1 VGGHGADLGRNR
13 DTDAQSGA
21 RGVSVTI
28 GLQRRGLGLAALSLS
43 VLFAGCGSGASAPAV
58 GAAGVEVTARGS
70 EATPAVARCRV
81 DGAAWRPCVSPFAA
95 FDLAPG
101 AHVIEVEAT
110 HGGIDILRRP
120 AATTG
125 DRVAVI
131 AFSNTVSGGAGRATA
146 RFDVAG
152 SPPTGSVSL
161 QGVARG
167 ARVRGLVPAQ
177 AQVHA
182 GGSRIVLVDYYV
194 DGRIAASSASAP
206 WDALLDYSRIAPG
219 SRTLRAVAVSL
230 DRRRRASQP
239 IAITVAATR
248 PTIPGDVARGA
259 LQAAIDALGPGGGTL
274 RLPAGRFPISH
285 LRIGGGVHLIGA
297 GANRTTLVAPDGA
310 YDAAIAVTG
319 RHVLV
324 SDLAIDGR
332 GAGTTHDESAV
343 ISVGNAQDVVLRRLR
358 FFHLRGYG
366 VHVQGH
372 HQRISVQ
379 ESTFEGDGR
388 ARAAIAEW
396 AQDATSGDVSVVRC
410 VIRDMTDYGIL
421 LQSYFGGRTWP
432 NPRTLAYGND
442 VRRIVNPAK
451 HDGTVEIGIWIAG
464 VDGAVLDNVVRGAGW
479 DGIETVVN
487 AARPTIAGN
496 IVRGGRTGIYIENVT
511 RDASIEQNDIAD
523 VIVAGINLEPPH
535 AGPASGR
542 LDIRFNRIVGAG
554 EFGIGLGPGTLGS
567 RVTSNQVFDS
577 GSMAILLQGASGNT
591 VQDNDLRD
599 RRTSA
604 RQRYCIFDPQTGGSQ
619 TSNTV
624 SGNDCTG
631 SRSGGA
637 TDSARYSARRGAAP

>member
-1 VGGHGADLGRNR
+1 L
-13 DTDAQSGA
+13 
-21 RGVSVTI
+21 TI
-28 GLQRRGLGLAALSLS
+28 GRERRALGLAALSLS
-43 VLFAGCGSGASAPAV
+43 LLFAGCGGGAAAPTV
-58 GAAGVEVTARGS
+58 GAAGIEVTARGS
-70 EATPAVARCRV
+70 EATSAVARCRV
-81 DGAAWRPCVSPFAA
+81 DGAAWRACVSPFAA
-95 FDLAPG
+95 FDLASG
-101 AHVIEVEAT
+101 SHVIEVEAT

-125 DRVAVI
+125 DTVAVV
-131 AFSNTVSGGAGRATA
+131 AFANAASGGAGRATV
-146 RFDVAG
+146 RFDVGGA
-152 SPPTGSVSL
+152 PPTGSVSL
-161 QGVARG
+161 RGVAQG
-167 ARVRGLVPAQ
+167 ARVRGLVAVH
-177 AQVHA
+177 AQVRA
-182 GGSRIVLVDYYV
+182 GDSRIVLVDYYV

-206 WDALLDYSRIAPG
+206 WDAMLDYSRIAPG
-219 SRTLRAVAVSL
+219 PRMLRAVAVAL

-239 IAITVAATR
+239 IAVTVAATH
-248 PTIPGDVARGA
+248 PTLSGHAVRSA
-259 LQAAIDALGPGGGTL
+259 LQAAIDALGPDGGTL

-285 LRIGGGVHLIGA
+285 LRIGSGVHLIGA

-310 YDAAIAVTG
+310 YEAAVAVTG
-319 RHVLV
+319 RDELV

-332 GAGTTHDESAV
+332 GTGTGHDESAA
-343 ISVGNAQDVVLRRLR
+343 IAVGNAQDVVLRRLR
-358 FFHLRGYG
+358 FFGLRGYG
-366 VHVQGH
+366 VHVEGH

-388 ARAAIAEW
+388 ARAAVAEW

-442 VRRIVNPAK
+442 VRRIVNPTK

-496 IVRGGRTGIYIENVT
+496 VVRGGRTGIYIENVT

-535 AGPASGR
+535 TGPASGR
-542 LDIRFNRIVGAG
+542 LDIRFNRVVGAG

-567 RVTSNQVFDS
+567 SVTSNQVLDS

-599 RRTSA
+599 RRATP
-604 RQRYCIFDPQTGGSQ
+604 RQRYCIFDPQTRGSK
-619 TSNTV
+619 TSNIV

-631 SRSGGA
+631 SRNGGA